1 MDYEI
6 VVHCAVKLL
15 VPLLDHH
22 RGKPT
27 LAGAACDV
35 FLRLRLIGSESCL
48 TLFNRGWVTQ
58 TLGKGNNYECE
69 K

>member
-15 VPLLDHH
+15 APLLDHH

-27 LAGAACDV
+27 LAGVACDG
-35 FLRLRLIGSESCL
+35 FLTLRLIGSES
-48 TLFNRGWVTQ
+48 
-58 TLGKGNNYECE
+58 
-69 K
+69 